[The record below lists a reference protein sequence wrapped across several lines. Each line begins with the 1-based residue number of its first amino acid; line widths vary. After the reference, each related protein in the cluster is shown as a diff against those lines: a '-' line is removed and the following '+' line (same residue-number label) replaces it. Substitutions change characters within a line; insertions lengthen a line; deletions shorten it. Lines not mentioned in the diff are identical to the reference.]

1 MEDDRKQLTTADKIT
16 AIVRRYESLPD
27 DYRDIDALTK
37 GLRKLA
43 CALYDYA
50 AETGELYRQS
60 KGTEYARKTAYERE
74 RLRLIGEGEAVARA
88 EIKAKEAVENAL
100 FQEVEADAEYKA
112 ASLQLSAARDVLEAM
127 RQHIA
132 SLKTEKR
139 LEMTGA
145 SQQ

>member
-1 MEDDRKQLTTADKIT
+1 MANSDKIT

-37 GLRKLA
+37 GLRLLA
-43 CALYDYA
+43 CALFAYST
-50 AETGELYRQS
+50 EVGELYRQS
-60 KGTEYARKTAYERE
+60 KGTEYARRTAYERE
-74 RLRLIGEGEAVARA
+74 RLRLIGEGKSAAAADIEA
-88 EIKAKEAVENAL
+88 KGAVETVL

-112 ASLQLSAARDVLEAM
+112 ASLQLNAARDVLEAM

-145 SQQ
+145 VQQ

>member
-1 MEDDRKQLTTADKIT
+1 MTPSDKIT

-37 GLRKLA
+37 GLRLLA
-43 CALYDYA
+43 CACFGYST
-50 AETGELYRQS
+50 EVGELYRQS
-60 KGTEYARKTAYERE
+60 KGTEYARRAAYERE
-74 RLRLIGEGEAVARA
+74 RLRLIGEGKSAAAADIEAKSAI
-88 EIKAKEAVENAL
+88 ESAL
-100 FQEVEADAEYKA
+100 FQEVEADAEYKIA
-112 ASLQLSAARDVLEAM
+112 NLQLSAARDVLEAM

-139 LEMTGA
+139 LEMAGQG

>member
-1 MEDDRKQLTTADKIT
+1 MTTADKIT

-43 CALYDYA
+43 CALFDYA

-60 KGTEYARKTAYERE
+60 KGTEYARRTAFERE
-74 RLRLIGEGEAVARA
+74 RLRLIGGGKSAAAA
-88 EIKAKEAVENAL
+88 EIEAKAAIENIL
-100 FQEVEADAEYKA
+100 FQEIEADAEYKA

-145 SQQ
+145 TQASS